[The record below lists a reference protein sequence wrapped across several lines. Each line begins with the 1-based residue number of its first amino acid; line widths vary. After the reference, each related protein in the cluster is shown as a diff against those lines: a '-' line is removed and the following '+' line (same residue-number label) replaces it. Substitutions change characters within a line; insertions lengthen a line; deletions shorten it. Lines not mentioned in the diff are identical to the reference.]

1 MTVEKTLSII
11 KPDATSDKLA
21 GLIIDMIEKDGL
33 EIVKMKKM
41 QFDIELAQKFYDVHK
56 ERPFFN
62 DLVNFMV
69 SGPVIVMELQGEN
82 AIKQYR
88 TLMGATNP
96 SDADPK
102 SIRGKYAQSIDKNC
116 VHGSDAGD
124 TAAYELGLIFG

>member
-1 MTVEKTLSII
+1 MAERTLSII

-116 VHGSDAGD
+116 VHGSDAPD

>member
-41 QFDIELAQKFYDVHK
+41 QFDIELAQKFYGVHK

-116 VHGSDAGD
+116 VHGSDAPD

>member
-1 MTVEKTLSII
+1 MLHQTN
-11 KPDATSDKLA
+11 
-21 GLIIDMIEKDGL
+21 DMIEKDGL

-116 VHGSDAGD
+116 VHGSDAPD
-124 TAAYELGLIFG
+124 TAAHELGLIFG